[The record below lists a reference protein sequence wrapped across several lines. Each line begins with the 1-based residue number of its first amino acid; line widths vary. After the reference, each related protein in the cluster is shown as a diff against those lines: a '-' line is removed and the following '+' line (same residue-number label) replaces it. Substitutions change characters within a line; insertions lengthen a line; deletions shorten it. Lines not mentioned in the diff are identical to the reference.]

1 MMTLEKIERIRREIE
16 ALRPGP
22 VTVLA
27 AYGDGSRRT
36 LSLEQYLADDSAD
49 FISLH
54 GGDVRAVVQVLT
66 KYIGFETV
74 IN

>member
-1 MMTLEKIERIRREIE
+1 MMTLEKIKRIRREIE

-27 AYGDGSRRT
+27 AFPDGSRRT
-36 LSLEQYLADDSAD
+36 LSLEQYLSDDSAD

-54 GGDVRAVVQVLT
+54 GGDVRAVKQVLD
-66 KYIGFETV
+66 KYGPSV
-74 IN
+74 ID